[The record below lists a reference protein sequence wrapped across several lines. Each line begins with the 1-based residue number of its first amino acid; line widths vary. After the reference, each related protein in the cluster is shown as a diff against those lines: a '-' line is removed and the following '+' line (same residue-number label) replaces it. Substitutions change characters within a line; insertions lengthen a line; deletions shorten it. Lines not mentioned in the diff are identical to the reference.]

1 MTVRPLVVSTA
12 VLLLT
17 TAAAAQASEPIMPLS
32 QVHRGMRCTGLSVVQ
47 GADISSFDVEIL
59 DVVAGEPA
67 DRQPL
72 ILVRV
77 SGPAVDQTGIAE
89 GFSGSPVIC
98 PDEEGTQR
106 YAGAIAFASGDY
118 GGHIAL
124 ATPIGAVLGLAVDQP
139 KGRTRRVRGYRPMAS
154 PLAVSGLSAPV
165 VAAWRSLAARAHRSL
180 RVAPF
185 PPIDASFRPQ
195 PLRPGASLAVGLASG
210 EVPSGAVG
218 TVTYVD
224 GDKVW

>member
-1 MTVRPLVVSTA
+1 MTVRPLVVATA

-17 TAAAAQASEPIMPLS
+17 TAAAAQASEPIMPLYK
-32 QVHRGMRCTGLSVVQ
+32 VHRGMRCTGLSVIQ
-47 GADISSFDVEIL
+47 GTDISSFDVEVL

-118 GGHIAL
+118 GGHVAL
-124 ATPIGAVLGLAVDQP
+124 ATPIEAVLRLPVDPP
-139 KGRTRRVRGYRPMAS
+139 KSTRRNAKAARRARPLAM
-154 PLAVSGLSAPV
+154 PLAVAGLSA
-165 VAAWRSLAARAHRSL
+165 RSEEH
-180 RVAPF
+180 
-185 PPIDASFRPQ
+185 
-195 PLRPGASLAVGLASG
+195 
-210 EVPSGAVG
+210 
-218 TVTYVD
+218 T
-224 GDKVW
+224 